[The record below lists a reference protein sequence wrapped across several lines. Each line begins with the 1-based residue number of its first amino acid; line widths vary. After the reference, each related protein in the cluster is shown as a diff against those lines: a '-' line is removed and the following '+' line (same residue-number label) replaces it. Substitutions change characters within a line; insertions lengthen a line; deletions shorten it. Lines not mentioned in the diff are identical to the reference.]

1 MSVVTIHGTTYNN
14 VEVQFN
20 TYNDP
25 KTITFILNKDGLDL
39 DDVAADFSAGENT
52 VVIDDTSYTGYVIFK
67 SLAYDLNK
75 VVILISQK
83 SLEEQLA
90 DANKEIEELQDATA
104 EILEIIGG

>member
-1 MSVVTIHGTTYNN
+1 MSVVIIHGTTYND

-20 TYNDP
+20 SYNDP
-25 KTITFILNKDGLDL
+25 KTITFILDKGELDL
-39 DDVAADFSAGENT
+39 DNVAADFSAGDNVVTIDEEEYKGYT
-52 VVIDDTSYTGYVIFK
+52 VFK

-75 VVILISQK
+75 IVILISQK
-83 SLEEQLA
+83 SVEEQLI